1 MTRSGRHKPGAA
13 RKSGAHKPGRK
24 IGRSAA
30 YKKRQSEAKKQ
41 SRAAGNNMKALR
53 TKVAALEEELAAA
66 KAVAK
71 AALAKTCSDCSA
83 MKGKLQRLEA
93 SNKWLQQAL
102 KDSEKEMR
110 DERNLRLRI
119 EACTPSPFAGF
130 IR

>member
-1 MTRSGRHKPGAA
+1 MARSGRHKPGAA
-13 RKSGAHKPGRK
+13 RKSGAHKPGAKKCRT
-24 IGRSAA
+24 AA
-30 YKKRQSEAKKQ
+30 YKQRQSEAKKQ

-53 TKVAALEEELAAA
+53 TQVAALEKELAAA
-66 KAVAK
+66 KIAS
-71 AALAKTCSDCSA
+71 AKTCSDCSA

-102 KDSEKEMR
+102 KDSEKEVQ

-119 EACTPSPFAGF
+119 EACTPSCFASF